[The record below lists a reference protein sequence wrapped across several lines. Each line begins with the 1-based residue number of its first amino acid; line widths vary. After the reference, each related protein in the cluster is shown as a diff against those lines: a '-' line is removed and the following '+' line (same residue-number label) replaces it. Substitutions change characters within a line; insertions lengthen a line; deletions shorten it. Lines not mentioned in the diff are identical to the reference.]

1 MHENLERREN
11 IRVSSDRSFGLV
23 MGAGFALVALLP
35 LLHAPHRARWWAMA
49 IAFAFAVIALLSP
62 KWLAPLN
69 RLWLRFGLLLSAIV
83 SPIIL
88 GLLFY
93 TTILPIGLVM
103 RIFGKDPLRLRPDRA
118 GRSYWISCDRSAASD
133 MRHQF

>member
-1 MHENLERREN
+1 MHENLQRREK
-11 IRVSSDRSFGLV
+11 IKGSSDRSFGFV
-23 MGAGFALVALLP
+23 ISAGFALVALLP
-35 LLHAPHRARWWAMA
+35 LLHAPHRAHWWALPIA
-49 IAFAFAVIALLSP
+49 LAFAMVALFSP

-93 TTILPIGLVM
+93 TTIVPIGLVM
-103 RIFGKDPLRLRPDRA
+103 RMAGKDPLRLRPHRA
-118 GRSYWISCDRSAASD
+118 SSSYWISRDPSAASD
-133 MRHQF
+133 MRRQF